1 MTLKKYLWEKAKKG
15 SFTIEAACVMSL
27 ILVAVMGI
35 LYLCFFVHNRAWLTA
50 AACESALTG
59 SMEGNR
65 EGGNTGAAAG
75 KRSQELGDI
84 GFFGAENLKTQIKDG
99 KEVTVSY
106 TADTISGFGG
116 FSWKLRAEGKSRVI
130 DPVGWIR
137 KIKAAEDIFFRCRR
151 KVMRAEYKRDVSH
164 NYLIL
169 QEEKAVD
176 TSSYQV
182 RMLTGNVIPSIL
194 KCHLQN
200 LDGEVLFYYD
210 ITSKQSIA
218 TLFEDKKFRSQDIQ
232 SILEGFVKVMEEL
245 AEFLMNTDQLVLQP
259 EYIYMDAERK
269 KVYFCCLPGYQKEIQ
284 GQLRGLT
291 EYILPKLDHEDN
303 QAVMLGYGIY
313 RKALEPGFQ
322 LEVIKEAI
330 YQKEDEADK
339 NAAAQKEDKYQ
350 EMLSE
355 KQENEIIDS
364 VIPDEQK
371 KEEIKNRKKE
381 KRIPWNWILCCG
393 AGGAAALAVL
403 AAGFWGV
410 IPKLPIEIVLG
421 IGIMALGAGAFTA
434 WITEKKKRKQEQTAQ
449 WHNKIKQETDSSPV
463 SGQVR
468 KEENIK
474 KDPETIREERKA
486 ETSITGELFGTKK
499 KEEDSQEEICGET
512 VVLSAGQKKGP
523 AALISREP
531 GELATIYLEQ
541 ELTVVGKLANASDAV
556 IPMPTVSR
564 MHARI
569 RKREDEYYL
578 ADLNSRNGTAVNGRM
593 LKGDEEYQLQDE
605 DQVDFAQA
613 RYIFIK

>member
-1 MTLKKYLWEKAKKG
+1 
-15 SFTIEAACVMSL
+15 
-27 ILVAVMGI
+27 
-35 LYLCFFVHNRAWLTA
+35 
-50 AACESALTG
+50 
-59 SMEGNR
+59 
-65 EGGNTGAAAG
+65 
-75 KRSQELGDI
+75 
-84 GFFGAENLKTQIKDG
+84 
-99 KEVTVSY
+99 
-106 TADTISGFGG
+106 
-116 FSWKLRAEGKSRVI
+116 
-130 DPVGWIR
+130 
-137 KIKAAEDIFFRCRR
+137 
-151 KVMRAEYKRDVSH
+151 MRAEYKRDVSH

-593 LKGDEEYQLQDE
+593 LKGDEEFQLQDE

>member
-1 MTLKKYLWEKAKKG
+1 M
-15 SFTIEAACVMSL
+15 
-27 ILVAVMGI
+27 
-35 LYLCFFVHNRAWLTA
+35 H
-50 AACESALTG
+50 
-59 SMEGNR
+59 
-65 EGGNTGAAAG
+65 
-75 KRSQELGDI
+75 
-84 GFFGAENLKTQIKDG
+84 
-99 KEVTVSY
+99 
-106 TADTISGFGG
+106 
-116 FSWKLRAEGKSRVI
+116 
-130 DPVGWIR
+130 
-137 KIKAAEDIFFRCRR
+137 
-151 KVMRAEYKRDVSH
+151 AEYKRDVSH

-218 TLFEDKKFRSQDIQ
+218 TLFEDKKLKSQDLQ
-232 SILEGFVKVMEEL
+232 SILEGFVKVMEEM

-269 KVYFCCLPGYQKEIQ
+269 KVYFCCIPGYQKEIQ
-284 GQLRGLT
+284 GQFRGLT
-291 EYILPKLDHEDN
+291 EYILPKIDHEDN

-322 LEVIKEAI
+322 LEIIKEAI
-330 YQKEDEADK
+330 YQKEGEADK
-339 NAAAQKEDKYQ
+339 NISDQKEDKCQ
-350 EMLSE
+350 EVSSE
-355 KQENEIIDS
+355 KLWNEITDPMIS
-364 VIPDEQK
+364 DEQK
-371 KEEIKNRKKE
+371 QEEVKTKKKE
-381 KRIPWNWILCCG
+381 KKIPWTWIICCG
-393 AGGAAALAVL
+393 AGGTVALAVL
-403 AAGFWGV
+403 TAGFLGV
-410 IPKLPIEIVLG
+410 IPELPIEMVLG
-421 IGIMALGAGAFTA
+421 AGIMALGTGAFA
-434 WITEKKKRKQEQTAQ
+434 AGITEKKKRKQEQTAP
-449 WHNKIKQETDSSPV
+449 WHNKIKQETDSNFV
-463 SGQVR
+463 SDQIIR
-468 KEENIK
+468 EEDIK
-474 KDPETIREERKA
+474 KDPETIQEGRKA

-499 KEEDSQEEICGET
+499 KEEDSQEGICGET
-512 VVLSAGQKKGP
+512 VVLPAGQKKGP
-523 AALISREP
+523 ATLVSREP

-556 IPMPTVSR
+556 IPMATVSR

-569 RKREDEYYL
+569 RRRDDEYYL

>member
-1 MTLKKYLWEKAKKG
+1 
-15 SFTIEAACVMSL
+15 
-27 ILVAVMGI
+27 
-35 LYLCFFVHNRAWLTA
+35 
-50 AACESALTG
+50 
-59 SMEGNR
+59 
-65 EGGNTGAAAG
+65 
-75 KRSQELGDI
+75 
-84 GFFGAENLKTQIKDG
+84 
-99 KEVTVSY
+99 
-106 TADTISGFGG
+106 
-116 FSWKLRAEGKSRVI
+116 
-130 DPVGWIR
+130 
-137 KIKAAEDIFFRCRR
+137 
-151 KVMRAEYKRDVSH
+151 MRAEYKRDVSH

-218 TLFEDKKFRSQDIQ
+218 TLFEDKKFRSQDLQ

-322 LEVIKEAI
+322 LEVVKEAI

-339 NAAAQKEDKYQ
+339 NAASPKEDKYQ
-350 EMLSE
+350 EILSE
-355 KQENEIIDS
+355 KQENEIIDA

-449 WHNKIKQETDSSPV
+449 WHNKIKQEPDSSPV
-463 SGQVR
+463 SGQIR
-468 KEENIK
+468 KKENIK
-474 KDPETIREERKA
+474 KDPETIREDRKT

>member
-1 MTLKKYLWEKAKKG
+1 
-15 SFTIEAACVMSL
+15 
-27 ILVAVMGI
+27 
-35 LYLCFFVHNRAWLTA
+35 
-50 AACESALTG
+50 
-59 SMEGNR
+59 
-65 EGGNTGAAAG
+65 
-75 KRSQELGDI
+75 
-84 GFFGAENLKTQIKDG
+84 
-99 KEVTVSY
+99 
-106 TADTISGFGG
+106 
-116 FSWKLRAEGKSRVI
+116 
-130 DPVGWIR
+130 
-137 KIKAAEDIFFRCRR
+137 
-151 KVMRAEYKRDVSH
+151 MRTEYKRDVSH

-218 TLFEDKKFRSQDIQ
+218 TLFEDKKFRSQDLQ

-322 LEVIKEAI
+322 LEVVKEAI

-339 NAAAQKEDKYQ
+339 NAASPKEDKYQ
-350 EMLSE
+350 EILSE
-355 KQENEIIDS
+355 KQENEIIDA

-371 KEEIKNRKKE
+371 KE
-381 KRIPWNWILCCG
+381 
-393 AGGAAALAVL
+393 
-403 AAGFWGV
+403 GFWGV

-449 WHNKIKQETDSSPV
+449 WHNKIKQEPDSSPV
-463 SGQVR
+463 SGQIR
-468 KEENIK
+468 KKENIK
-474 KDPETIREERKA
+474 KDPETIREDRKT

-523 AALISREP
+523 AALVSREP

>member
-1 MTLKKYLWEKAKKG
+1 
-15 SFTIEAACVMSL
+15 
-27 ILVAVMGI
+27 
-35 LYLCFFVHNRAWLTA
+35 
-50 AACESALTG
+50 
-59 SMEGNR
+59 
-65 EGGNTGAAAG
+65 
-75 KRSQELGDI
+75 
-84 GFFGAENLKTQIKDG
+84 
-99 KEVTVSY
+99 
-106 TADTISGFGG
+106 
-116 FSWKLRAEGKSRVI
+116 
-130 DPVGWIR
+130 
-137 KIKAAEDIFFRCRR
+137 
-151 KVMRAEYKRDVSH
+151 MRAEYKRDVSH

-176 TSSYQV
+176 TSSYQI
-182 RMLTGNVIPSIL
+182 RMLTGNVIPSVL

-218 TLFEDKKFRSQDIQ
+218 TLFEDKKFQSQDLQ

-259 EYIYMDAERK
+259 EYIYMDAGRR

-284 GQLRGLT
+284 EQLRGLT

-330 YQKEDEADK
+330 YQKEGESDKKIAD
-339 NAAAQKEDKYQ
+339 QKENEHQ
-350 EMLSE
+350 EIRME
-355 KQENEIIDS
+355 KQEDETVDP
-364 VIPDEQK
+364 VTLDEQK
-371 KEEIKNRKKE
+371 KEQTKIRKKE
-381 KRIPWNWILCCG
+381 KKIPWNWLICCG
-393 AGGAAALAVL
+393 TGGVAALAVL
-403 AAGFWGV
+403 AAGFWGT
-410 IPKLPIEIVLG
+410 IPELPIETVLG
-421 IGIMALGAGAFTA
+421 TGIMFLGAGAFTA

-449 WHNKIKQETDSSPV
+449 WRDKIKQEPDSNFASV
-463 SGQVR
+463 QAT

-474 KDPETIREERKA
+474 KDPETIQESRKT
-486 ETSITGELFGTKK
+486 EISLTGELFGTKK
-499 KEEDSQEEICGET
+499 KGEDSQEGICGET
-512 VVLSAGQKKGP
+512 VVLSVGQKKGP
-523 AALISREP
+523 AALVSREP

-556 IPMPTVSR
+556 IPIATVSR

-569 RKREDEYYL
+569 RRRDEEYYL